1 MAKFQQPADGAFMAS
16 KNNEMV
22 NAASL
27 VKQKDFKS
35 PPNHMQT
42 VIDGMQMFAYP
53 FFQGDALKESI
64 KDFFEQISFY
74 GNKVLKMDKELDSK
88 WYSAFR
94 TTNEAILSF
103 VLMNMAKVSVWTG
116 KEDAAGAQAYF
127 ESIAEQ
133 CMSGQVPS
141 AGGATATAPA
151 TSAPA

>member
-53 FFQGDALKESI
+53 FF
-64 KDFFEQISFY
+64 
-74 GNKVLKMDKELDSK
+74 
-88 WYSAFR
+88 
-94 TTNEAILSF
+94 
-103 VLMNMAKVSVWTG
+103 
-116 KEDAAGAQAYF
+116 
-127 ESIAEQ
+127 
-133 CMSGQVPS
+133 
-141 AGGATATAPA
+141 
-151 TSAPA
+151 